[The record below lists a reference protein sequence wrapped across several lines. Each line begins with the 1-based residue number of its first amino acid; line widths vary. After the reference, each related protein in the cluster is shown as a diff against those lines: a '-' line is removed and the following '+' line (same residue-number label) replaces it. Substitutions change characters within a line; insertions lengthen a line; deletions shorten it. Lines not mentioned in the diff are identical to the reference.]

1 MGTAIRHQSDFW
13 PEHGSGQQKPQPQVV
28 ARSSSSSLLWNL
40 FFGIQTETRVG
51 SLIAAAG
58 LIMAAK
64 TGTMHIPTT
73 LANFTFPPGPLELC
87 GIGMIVWL
95 HAKWRKASKPD

>member
-13 PEHGSGQQKPQPQVV
+13 PEHEHKTGQPHPHLARTASGSW
-28 ARSSSSSLLWNL
+28 LWNL

-58 LIMAAK
+58 MIMAAK
-64 TGTMHIPTT
+64 TGTMQIPN
-73 LANFTFPPGPLELC
+73 LAHFTFPPGPLEIC
-87 GIGMIVWL
+87 GIGTLMWL
-95 HAKWRKASKPD
+95 HAKWRKATRAD